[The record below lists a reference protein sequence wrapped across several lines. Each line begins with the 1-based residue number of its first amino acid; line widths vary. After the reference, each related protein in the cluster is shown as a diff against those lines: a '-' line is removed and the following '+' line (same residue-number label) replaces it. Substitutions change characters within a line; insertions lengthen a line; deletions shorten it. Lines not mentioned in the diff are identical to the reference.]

1 MSLRLTK
8 IEEGINDGEVLY
20 HAFVEK
26 STKEIAQLRK
36 IAPQIRLW
44 ILQNLKKINKKFR
57 KKRLRHEKQVEHST
71 IRKMRNQSEKEARL
85 AEMDNKQRQSL
96 IQKQRE
102 VTGDYSEDSD
112 SGPAEVCKSEEI
124 GLNLKSCF

>member
-36 IAPQIRLW
+36 IAPQIRFEFYET
-44 ILQNLKKINKKFR
+44 LKT
-57 KKRLRHEKQVEHST
+57 Q
-71 IRKMRNQSEKEARL
+71 
-85 AEMDNKQRQSL
+85 
-96 IQKQRE
+96 
-102 VTGDYSEDSD
+102 
-112 SGPAEVCKSEEI
+112 
-124 GLNLKSCF
+124 